1 MSNEVDEL
9 TFLILIEKKA
19 TWADVPMYV
28 NYAIQE
34 NLDCLKLGEGLQSQ
48 KKQAIEIL
56 TRIFSAKNSVEVA
69 PYLNRLM
76 IDQIDGANSIRARD
90 TLINLGQQISG
101 IVANNLDHSSWK
113 VRQYSI
119 QILALI
125 GEPSVV
131 DLVVKAATCDKSG
144 KVRETALQ
152 AIEYWQGEVDPNELD
167 LIPKPVESQS

>member
-1 MSNEVDEL
+1 
-9 TFLILIEKKA
+9 
-19 TWADVPMYV
+19 
-28 NYAIQE
+28 
-34 NLDCLKLGEGLQSQ
+34 
-48 KKQAIEIL
+48 
-56 TRIFSAKNSVEVA
+56 
-69 PYLNRLM
+69 M